1 VAAQAIV
8 RNTKIVTHSECFA
21 SAGPCTDMILY
32 EGAAVALSAVS
43 GASLGPG
50 IVRRATKEMDKYT
63 GLESRFYAEV
73 GKACLGLKREDA
85 NELVKELVKK
95 YEDKFKNPPLGK
107 TFQEC
112 YDVKALKPKKEW
124 LDIYEKVK
132 KLEDLGIKF
141 S

>member
-1 VAAQAIV
+1 MGAQAIV

-32 EGAAVALSAVS
+32 EGAAVALSIVS
-43 GASLGPG
+43 GASLGPETVG
-50 IVRRATKEMDKYT
+50 RAAKEIAKYT

-73 GKACLGLKREDA
+73 DKACLGLKRE
-85 NELVKELVKK
+85 
-95 YEDKFKNPPLGK
+95 
-107 TFQEC
+107 
-112 YDVKALKPKKEW
+112 DVKALKPKKEW

-132 KLEDLGIKF
+132 KELEDLGIKF